1 MGNNKPLLW
10 TAILAAAGTG
20 SAMAQITGTPK
31 AGDYYF
37 KNVESGK
44 FLGAGNAW
52 GTQASLTDHGIVI
65 LNSAKPL

>member
-31 AGDYYF
+31 AGEYYF
-37 KNVESGK
+37 KDVATGK
-44 FLGAGNAW
+44 FLGAGNKLLL
-52 GTQASLTDHGIVI
+52 SDKTDGLSKI
-65 LNSAKPL
+65 SC